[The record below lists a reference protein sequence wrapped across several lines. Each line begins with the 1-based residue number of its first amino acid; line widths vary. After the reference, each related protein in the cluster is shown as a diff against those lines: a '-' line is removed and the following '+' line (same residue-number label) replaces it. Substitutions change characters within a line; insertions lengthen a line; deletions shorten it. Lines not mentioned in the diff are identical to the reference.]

1 MKFMMLVIPAEGYGD
16 MPPGTPGADGHDGM
30 YLPKDE
36 AVAQMAKYNDELDK
50 AGVLVGLYGLHVP
63 AEGARVTFPGGK
75 PKVQDGPFAEAKE
88 LVGGLWI
95 IDVASRE
102 AALEWACKVPPVE
115 NFTIEV
121 RQVEGPEVFEGLQD
135 DNSTYNRYQR
145 GEAPR

>member
-1 MKFMMLVIPAEGYGD
+1 MKFMMLVIPEEGYGQ
-16 MPPGTPGADGHDGM
+16 MPAGT
-30 YLPKDE
+30 LPDSE
-36 AVAQMAKYNDELDK
+36 AIAAMARYNDELDK
-50 AGVLVGLYGLHVP
+50 AGVLVSLYGLHVP

-88 LVGGLWI
+88 LVGGFWI

-102 AALEWACKVPPVE
+102 AALEWACRVPPVE

-121 RQVEGPEVFEGLQD
+121 REVEGTEVFEGLQD

-145 GEAPR
+145 KDGSAT